1 MPRDA
6 TMKLA
11 PSLHRVGNDIV
22 AAYLVEDPT
31 GVTVIDAGVS
41 GQWRELLDE
50 LQAMGRSI
58 ADVRAVLLTH
68 GDTDHI
74 GFAERLRREGDGP
87 GYLPRGAPARPRG
100 GEEAADT

>member
-1 MPRDA
+1 
-6 TMKLA
+6 MKLA

-50 LQAMGRSI
+50 LQAMRRMSLYTSTRPTLRARVARRSRRS
-58 ADVRAVLLTH
+58 AGARFGSVRCCASSGMPGVAVVC
-68 GDTDHI
+68 
-74 GFAERLRREGDGP
+74 ERH
-87 GYLPRGAPARPRG
+87 
-100 GEEAADT
+100 T